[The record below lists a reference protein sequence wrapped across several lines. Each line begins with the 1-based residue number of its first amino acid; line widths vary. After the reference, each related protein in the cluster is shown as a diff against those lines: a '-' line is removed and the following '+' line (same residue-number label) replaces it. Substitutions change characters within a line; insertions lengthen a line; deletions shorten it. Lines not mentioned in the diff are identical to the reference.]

1 MFVEKL
7 ASLHLPIKRGS
18 DSIKG
23 MIRELRKGFLLAAL
37 ATAVVS
43 GCGGRDK
50 GNATPTAAAQYEEI
64 VAAIDEVKH
73 EEWMQEEGFAQ
84 EIAALIGY
92 FDRTADA
99 TYATPRHGWTMLHL
113 ACLFKK
119 AELARC
125 LLIDGAD
132 PNARTHDD
140 IGEAGNTPLHFA
152 VATTLTTEVPTE
164 ESIKLIDTLIQG
176 GADPQKCVLGDSSL
190 MSYTTN
196 ACDQEAIATHLL
208 QYMPHLST
216 EDLAEL
222 VKCGWA
228 DTLEQALSKR
238 ASLQENEHWL
248 LTAACLFPAE
258 KSAVPYIRCIEL
270 LLKKGANINAKNEL
284 GFTALTYAAEALP
297 YLDEDN
303 RDNLLELIAFLLRN
317 GADANAINTGNSD
330 SYGLTAYDMLATIP
344 GTLEALAAKGIAL
357 TPPPFS
363 MQGGDQLPTSI
374 IHAERR
380 GLSKEEIA
388 QHFDTI
394 AAIFSPT
401 EEMQHNPAMNTAISC
416 AAILLAEVDASRAS
430 AAINSATLWQVPPHK
445 KSGHG
450 HTCSEHSCTTAAQ
463 LVFAMRTQ
471 ANLTPEL
478 AKLRTIMQQALDAED
493 VELAAVAVELMSRC
507 ADATTELEELK
518 KSPHAAIR
526 AGAWAAEL
534 QRRGLPEA
542 TDGGVKQWL
551 AARQRTADTPAVR
564 TALLATSLE
573 EMWLNTMTA
582 ERKLDFLAA
591 LRSVGAPEEAIRT
604 YGEYADNMDNP
615 EVLDKLSE
623 QGNDWRFELEIAT
636 ARFIIEHEEEFLTP
650 PEAK

>member
-1 MFVEKL
+1 
-7 ASLHLPIKRGS
+7 
-18 DSIKG
+18 
-23 MIRELRKGFLLAAL
+23 MIRGLRKGFLLAAL
-37 ATAVVS
+37 ATALVS

-50 GNATPTAAAQYEEI
+50 GSATPTAAAQYEEI

-84 EIAALIGY
+84 EIASLIGY

-132 PNARTHDD
+132 PNARTRNSM
-140 IGEAGNTPLHFA
+140 GEPENTPLHFA
-152 VATTLTTEVPTE
+152 VATTLTTEVAAE

-196 ACDQEAIATHLL
+196 ACEQEAIATHLL
-208 QYMPHLST
+208 QYMPDLST

-238 ASLQENEHWL
+238 GTLQEKEHWL
-248 LTAACLFPAE
+248 LTAACFFPAE
-258 KSAVPYIRCIEL
+258 KSARPYIRCLEL
-270 LLKKGANINAKNEL
+270 LLQKGANINAKNEL
-284 GFTALTYAAEALP
+284 GFTALTYTLESLP
-297 YLDEDN
+297 YLEKDN
-303 RDNLLELIAFLLRN
+303 RSNVLELIIFLLRN

-330 SYGLTAYDMLATIP
+330 SYGLTAYDMMAAIP
-344 GTLEALAAKGIAL
+344 GTLEALAAQGMTL
-357 TPPPFS
+357 TPPPFTL
-363 MQGGDQLPTSI
+363 QGGDQLPTSI

-380 GLSKEEIA
+380 GLSREEIA

-394 AAIFSPT
+394 ATIFSPT
-401 EEMQHNPAMNTAISC
+401 EEMQHNPALNTAISC
-416 AAILLAEVDASRAS
+416 AAILLAEVDAPRAS
-430 AAINSATLWQVPPHK
+430 AAINAATLWQVAPHK
-445 KSGHG
+445 KAS
-450 HTCSEHSCTTAAQ
+450 HTHSCSEHSCTTAAQ
-463 LVFAMRTQ
+463 LVYALRCEPK
-471 ANLTPEL
+471 LTPDME
-478 AKLRTIMQQALDAED
+478 KLRTVMQQALDVED

-507 ADATTELEELK
+507 ADASAELEELK

-534 QRRGLPEA
+534 QRRGLPSA
-542 TDGGVKQWL
+542 TNGGVKKWL
-551 AARQRTADTPAVR
+551 ESAQRKADSPAVH
-564 TALLATSLE
+564 TALLATSLD
-573 EMWLNTMTA
+573 EMWLNNMTPQRRQ
-582 ERKLDFLAA
+582 EFMEA
-591 LRSVGAPEEAIRT
+591 LRTIGAPQAAIDTFGR
-604 YGEYADNMDNP
+604 YADNMDNP
-615 EVLDKLSE
+615 TVLDELEALGK
-623 QGNDWRFELEIAT
+623 DWIYELEITT
-636 ARFIIEHEEEFLTP
+636 ARYMIEHEIEFLP
-650 PEAK
+650 PQEAK